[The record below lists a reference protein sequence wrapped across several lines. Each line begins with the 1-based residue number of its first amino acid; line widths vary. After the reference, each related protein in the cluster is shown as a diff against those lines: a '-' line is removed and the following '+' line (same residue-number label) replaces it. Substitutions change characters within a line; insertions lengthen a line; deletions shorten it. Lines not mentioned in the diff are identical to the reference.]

1 MAQDSKELAH
11 AASRGDVGAIEELL
25 AHYLPDLREY
35 VAKNAGGL
43 VKAKE
48 SASDLAQSV
57 CREVLES
64 LKSGRLVYRSEP
76 EFRQWL
82 YRAAVMKMMNRQRFW
97 TAERRDARAEGAA
110 LDASSTPEPPTREAS
125 RTPSRAVALRE
136 ELELFEAAFAKLPE
150 NYREVIALHHVEQLS
165 HAEIAE
171 RLGVSEA
178 NSRMLLSRALAKLAR
193 FVQPGGPR

>member
-1 MAQDSKELAH
+1 MSADSQELVQAV
-11 AASRGDVGAIEELL
+11 SRGDVDAIEALL
-25 AHYLPDLREY
+25 ARYLPDLRAY
-35 VAKNAGGL
+35 VAKNAGEL

-64 LKSGRLVYRSEP
+64 LKHGRLVYRSEP

-97 TAERRDARAEGAA
+97 TAERRDARAEGAP
-110 LDASSTPEPPTREAS
+110 LDASTTPEAPARRAS
-125 RTPSRAVALRE
+125 ATPSRVAALRE

-150 NYREVIALHHVEQLS
+150 NYREVISLHHVEQLS

-193 FVQPGGPR
+193 FVQPGGA